1 MSRHKL
7 WAGLT
12 LLFGA
17 GVLSGA
23 LATYLVCA
31 VDWSQRGERGPAAQH
46 ERIMKRLTEE
56 LSLTPEQHADIE
68 LIVTRAHLE
77 ILELRFAHQ
86 GDIEQIVG
94 RGMNAL
100 KDKLSAEQQAKLEK
114 MYAGLEARW
123 RASREYLDAMK
134 HRGAVAR

>member
-1 MSRHKL
+1 MSRYKL
-7 WAGLT
+7 WAGLM

-56 LSLTPEQHADIE
+56 LTLTAAQHADIE
-68 LIVTRAHLE
+68 PIVTRVHLE
-77 ILELRFAHQ
+77 ILELRFSHQ

-94 RGMNAL
+94 RGMTAL
-100 KDKLSAEQQAKLEK
+100 KDKLSAEQQSKLDE
-114 MYAGLEARW
+114 MYAGLQARW

-134 HRGAVAR
+134 QRGAAAR

>member
-7 WAGLT
+7 WAGLM

-56 LSLTPEQHADIE
+56 LTLTAAQHADIE
-68 LIVTRAHLE
+68 PIVTRVHLE
-77 ILELRFAHQ
+77 ILELRFSHQ

-94 RGMNAL
+94 RGMTAL
-100 KDKLSAEQQAKLEK
+100 KDKLSAGQQSKLEE
-114 MYAGLEARW
+114 MYARLQARW

-134 HRGAVAR
+134 QRGAAAR